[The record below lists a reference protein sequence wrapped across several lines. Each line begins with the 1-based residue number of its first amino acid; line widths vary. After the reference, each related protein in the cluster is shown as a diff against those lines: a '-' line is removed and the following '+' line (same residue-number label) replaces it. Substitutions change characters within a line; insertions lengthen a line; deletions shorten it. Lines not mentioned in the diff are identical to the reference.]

1 MQIFSAYKKVERGG
15 VRTLAFLHSFACFFY
30 LFIFYLRCITVCT
43 TNLPFCLDFYSIELG
58 KYSHFMYSTVVSTGK
73 VL

>member
-15 VRTLAFLHSFACFFY
+15 VRTLAFFCVFFY
-30 LFIFYLRCITVCT
+30 LFIFYLRYITVCT

-58 KYSHFMYSTVVSTGK
+58 KYSHIMYSTVVSTGK
-73 VL
+73 LL

>member
-15 VRTLAFLHSFACFFY
+15 EHLHSFACFFY
-30 LFIFYLRCITVCT
+30 LFIFYLRYITVCT

-58 KYSHFMYSTVVSTGK
+58 KYSHIMYSTVVSTGK
-73 VL
+73 LL